1 MYCADELHDVTGLD
15 AESFIASMKEL
26 DAALVEDTPQIR
38 SLSTA
43 IRRNLQQFPELT
55 HILTDAQLN
64 ILVSG
69 MLKLAN
75 VETAPK
81 TKSKATTSKA
91 LDASMDLSDFG

>member
-1 MYCADELHDVTGLD
+1 
-15 AESFIASMKEL
+15 
-26 DAALVEDTPQIR
+26 
-38 SLSTA
+38 
-43 IRRNLQQFPELT
+43 ELT